1 MSELRDGRGR
11 RAAPSPPVRP
21 MRGPRPRPR
30 GRASRGGRRNAS
42 GQRPCTRAAIPPS
55 GSGWGSGLRAQGAL
69 RDGVRASATAMRLA
83 YVEHS
88 NIGERRRRRRQ
99 CGRGGAACPD
109 LFRVLTE
116 SLLQLQGARRAR
128 RSGIGSERGG
138 RSECGRTRNQRRAT
152 RAHVRHRRLMTNNGQ
167 CDRPR
172 RAARTEL
179 EIDEQLRPRLE
190 TRLQQ
195 IIVVHHH
202 KVSLAL
208 SEQRTRAGVA
218 GALLVSGGEE
228 QH

>member
-1 MSELRDGRGR
+1 MGLGLEGSGCPARRRACERDGDATG
-11 RAAPSPPVRP
+11 V
-21 MRGPRPRPR
+21 
-30 GRASRGGRRNAS
+30 
-42 GQRPCTRAAIPPS
+42 CT
-55 GSGWGSGLRAQGAL
+55 
-69 RDGVRASATAMRLA
+69 
-83 YVEHS
+83 YS

-99 CGRGGAACPD
+99 CGRGGAACFD

-116 SLLQLQGARRAR
+116 SLLQLQGARRTR

-167 CDRPR
+167 RDRPR

-179 EIDEQLRPRLE
+179 EIDEQLRPWLE

-228 QH
+228 QHLASDQGRSTVSMHKYARRKRHQQRDIRASSVPTPPSGGALSRR